1 MKINVNGEGR
11 EVAFGTLD
19 KVLDE
24 LGYGGAR
31 VATAVN
37 ETFVSAA
44 ARGQTELSD
53 GDRLEI
59 VAPRQGG

>member
-1 MKINVNGEGR
+1 MKINVNGEIQ
-11 EVAFGTLD
+11 EVVPGTLD

-37 ETFVSAA
+37 ETFVPVTVRS
-44 ARGQTELSD
+44 QTELSD